1 MRGLYEA
8 GWRQGTVFEA
18 TLDLCAVVA
27 SADGPVHH
35 SAPHDRWLVAT
46 QDCDLSQ
53 LGESV
58 GEPEVELRPVFS
70 ADPPVDWGIRS
81 ARLLLQDAPP
91 LYLISRSP
99 RLHVAPAVLSR
110 LLTTGAGVGE
120 LSDERRRAL
129 KTWLGLR
136 YDRPAVPEHLVD
148 LARAISREVSR
159 RSRREGGTRV
169 RDVLMQFDDAAD
181 PPRFSLFAVLAEPSD
196 EHAVRLWL
204 ADVARSVPTHL
215 GIGDELEAAPAS
227 GISFELVETSY
238 AADVSQLTWGSAP
251 PGGAQG

>member
-1 MRGLYEA
+1 MSGLYEA
-8 GWRQGTVFEA
+8 GWRQGSVFTA
-18 TLDLCAVVA
+18 ILDLCSLVA
-27 SADGPVHH
+27 SNGGPVHR
-35 SAPHDRWLVAT
+35 STPHDRWLVAT

-53 LGESV
+53 LDESV

-91 LYLISRSP
+91 LYIISRSP
-99 RLHVAPAVLSR
+99 RLHAAPAVLSQ
-110 LLTTGAGVGE
+110 LLTASADVHE
-120 LSDERRRAL
+120 LCDERRRAL

-136 YDRPAVPEHLVD
+136 YDRPAVPEHLVN
-148 LARAISREVSR
+148 LARAIAREVSR
-159 RSRREGGTRV
+159 RPRREVGMRV

-204 ADVARSVPTHL
+204 ADVARSVPAHL

-227 GISFELVETSY
+227 GISYELVEASY
-238 AADVSQLTWGSAP
+238 AADVSH
-251 PGGAQG
+251 